1 MYLIVLQVIKFSITV
16 RIETFWFVALGM
28 VLLIFMIIVWQK
40 VLNNTDKVL
49 ERMKGER
56 KEIENGA

>member
-1 MYLIVLQVIKFSITV
+1 MYLIVLQVIKVSITV